1 MPYGILADG
10 VVLIHFLWILFLVLG
25 VFWGVNNRAVR
36 IFHISGL
43 VFAVVIQLFDWY
55 CPLTYLEAWLRSKQ
69 SLAAAYPYS
78 FIIYYV
84 QKIVYIELSRS
95 SIIVL
100 TFLLCG
106 FSAWLYLRKKKEPAH
121 IP

>member
-10 VVLIHFLWILFLVLG
+10 VVFIHFLWILFLVFG
-25 VFWGVNNRAVR
+25 AFWGVKCRAVR

-55 CPLTYLEAWLRSKQ
+55 CPLTHLEAWLRSKQ
-69 SLAAAYPYS
+69 SVVASYPSS

-95 SIIVL
+95 TVIVM
-100 TFLLCG
+100 TFSLCG
-106 FSAWLYLRKKKEPAH
+106 FCAWWYLRRKGEPNH
-121 IP
+121 VR

>member
-1 MPYGILADG
+1 MPYGMLADG
-10 VVLIHFLWILFLVLG
+10 VVLIHFLWILFLVFG
-25 VFWGVNNRAVR
+25 AFWGVKNSAVS
-36 IFHISGL
+36 ILHISGL

-69 SLAAAYPYS
+69 NLATSYPSS

-95 SIIVL
+95 TIILL
-100 TFLLCG
+100 TFPLCG
-106 FSAWLYLRKKKEPAH
+106 FNAWLYLRKKKEPPH
-121 IP
+121 VP